1 MDSDRRVR
9 HRYGLRGN
17 MGVGNRERKC
27 VHECVRTKGKKKK
40 KREVGR
46 WGGGDEEGLAFC
58 FIYPFSSSRNPG

>member
-17 MGVGNRERKC
+17 IGVGNRERKC

-40 KREVGR
+40 KREVGNQNIR
-46 WGGGDEEGLAFC
+46 KH
-58 FIYPFSSSRNPG
+58 Y